1 MLGCRVRRL
10 GLRGELGLVGDDD
23 KVSLP
28 LVEAKFMD
36 SDLDFLDMME
46 VITRSKL
53 VLTATAVR
61 PVKTTIPG
69 CLPS

>member
-46 VITRSKL
+46 VTTGSEP
-53 VLTATAVR
+53 VQALTAVS
-61 PVKTTIPG
+61 PVKTIPG
-69 CLPS
+69 CLPC